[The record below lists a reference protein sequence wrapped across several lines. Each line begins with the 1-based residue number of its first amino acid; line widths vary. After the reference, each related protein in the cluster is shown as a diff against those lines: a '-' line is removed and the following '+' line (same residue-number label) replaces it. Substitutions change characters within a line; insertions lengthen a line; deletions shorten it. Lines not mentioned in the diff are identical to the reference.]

1 MTSPDRS
8 SLLARSEAHLREA
21 RLGYVEHFGVAV
33 GIGSSLVTAGAACL
47 LHAIVPGTSP
57 TRQAASCAGSTA
69 RSSAISARPAPPT
82 CTSSNMR
89 SEAGS

>member
-1 MTSPDRS
+1 MTSPDRP

-47 LHAIVPGTSP
+47 LHAILPGIFTDK
-57 TRQAASCAGSTA
+57 ASSLVRRLNREIERNQRAS
-69 RSSAISARPAPPT
+69 RPA
-82 CTSSNMR
+82 NLHLI
-89 SEAGS
+89 EYEI